1 MQHNEYRPKNG
12 AILFFH
18 SFGVDSLKNLTLQD
32 DQKVV
37 ENILLKNINI
47 KEISFILYHLLGASL
62 IFVILQTLGGGR
74 PYTGPRHC
82 SLWYFS
88 NLLLPQF
95 A

>member
-1 MQHNEYRPKNG
+1 MNIDPKT

-47 KEISFILYHLLGASL
+47 KEISFILYHLSGASL
-62 IFVILQTLGGGR
+62 IFVIL
-74 PYTGPRHC
+74 
-82 SLWYFS
+82 
-88 NLLLPQF
+88 
-95 A
+95 